1 MILFLLIA
9 GVLVV
14 LVTLGHFALAKASA
28 MHPYP
33 AHSATTITT
42 RQTPMRNPP
51 ASARPT
57 ANNMRASAKTHTR
70 ARPKI
75 QGAQNTPK
83 ASPQRFE
90 EEDMGIPLQPLGD
103 ADCFQIIDDQHMDF
117 SVPDYMDIQRDS
129 MDGPTMEPGPEGFDE
144 EI

>member
-1 MILFLLIA
+1 MILFLLIT
-9 GVLVV
+9 GILVV
-14 LVTLGHFALAKASA
+14 LVTLGHFALAKANA
-28 MHPYP
+28 MHHYP
-33 AHSATTITT
+33 AQPVATAP
-42 RQTPMRNPP
+42 QTPMRRNPP
-51 ASARPT
+51 ASARQPAT
-57 ANNMRASAKTHTR
+57 NMRASAKTHTR

-90 EEDMGIPLQPLGD
+90 EEDMGIPLQPLDD
-103 ADCFQIIDDQHMDF
+103 ADCFQIVDEQHMDF

>member
-1 MILFLLIA
+1 MILFMLIT

-14 LVTLGHFALAKASA
+14 LVTLGHFALAKASTT
-28 MHPYP
+28 HPYP
-33 AHSATTITT
+33 AQPAATAP
-42 RQTPMRNPP
+42 QTPMRRNQP
-51 ASARPT
+51 ASARQP
-57 ANNMRASAKTHTR
+57 ANNMRTSAKTHTR
-70 ARPKI
+70 ARAKI

-90 EEDMGIPLQPLGD
+90 EEDMGIPLQPLDD
-103 ADCFQIIDDQHMDF
+103 ADCFQIVDEQHMDF